1 MECEDFFVTLQPTY
15 KNNKVLVKTMGGF
28 FGTIQKKRCVE
39 ELFYGVD
46 YQSHLGTKR
55 GGIAT
60 FSLET
65 GGFKRSIHNLEST
78 YFRTRFENELPGFYG
93 EAGIGVISDTDAQ
106 PLLMNS
112 HLGRFALVTVGK
124 VNNAEEV
131 AKKLLDENMVLS
143 EFSSGRINPTELIG
157 LLIIKGKDFVDGIEN
172 VYKTVKGSC
181 SMLILTED
189 GVIAARDFWGRTPI
203 VVGERL
209 DENGNIEA
217 MAATSETTAFPNLG
231 FQNNYYVGPG
241 EIVRLRATGMEQL
254 RKPEENMQVCSF
266 LWIYYGFPTSF
277 YEGKNVEEMRY
288 HTGFSMGKEDETEVD
303 NAGGIPDSGI
313 GMALGYAA
321 GHGVPYQRGISKYTP
336 TWPRS
341 FMPSNQATRNL
352 VAKMKLIPNQA
363 MLEGKRCLFCDDSI
377 VRGTQLRENTKILKD
392 LGAKEVHM
400 RIACPPLIWGCPFI
414 NFSASKNVLELITR
428 RIIDDFENGRKE
440 ETMLADVSGENSG
453 HEAKAAVTE
462 ERLQQYAKTD
472 SPEYKAMVAEIAKR
486 LNLDSLKFTKLE
498 TIIEAIGLP
507 KCKVCTHCF
516 DGSSAHT
523 L

>member
-1 MECEDFFVTLQPTY
+1 
-15 KNNKVLVKTMGGF
+15 MGGF
-28 FGTIQKKRCVE
+28 FGTIQRHRCVE
-39 ELFYGVD
+39 ELFYGID

-55 GGIAT
+55 GGMAT

-78 YFRTRFENELPGFYG
+78 YFRTKFEDELPGFFG

-112 HLGRFALVTVGK
+112 HLGRFALVTVAK
-124 VNNAEEV
+124 VNNAEEI

-157 LLIIKGKDFVDGIEN
+157 LLIIKGKNFVEGIEN
-172 VYKTVKGSC
+172 VYKNVKGSC

-203 VVGERL
+203 VVGERR
-209 DENGNIEA
+209 DKDGNIEA
-217 MAATSETTAFPNLG
+217 MAATSESTAFPNLG
-231 FQNNYYVGPG
+231 FDNNYYVGPG
-241 EIVRLRATGMEQL
+241 EIVRLRANGMEQL

-277 YEGKNVEEMRY
+277 YEGKNVEDMRY
-288 HTGFSMGKEDETEVD
+288 HTGFKMGQEDETEVD
-303 NAGGIPDSGI
+303 NAGGIPDSGL
-313 GMALGYAA
+313 GMATGYAA
-321 GHGVPYQRGISKYTP
+321 GHGVPYQRCISKYTP

-341 FMPSNQATRNL
+341 FMPSNQMTRNL

-363 MLEGKRCLFCDDSI
+363 MLKGKRCLFCDDSI
-377 VRGTQLRENTKILKD
+377 VRGTQLRENTQILKD

-414 NFSASKNVLELITR
+414 NFSASKNEMELIAR
-428 RIIDDFENGRKE
+428 RVIKDFETGNNKA
-440 ETMLADVSGENSG
+440 TMLSDAATAENI
-453 HEAKAAVTE
+453 EIPE
-462 ERLQQYAKTD
+462 ERLRTYAKTD

-486 LNLDSLKFTKLE
+486 LNIDTLQFSKLE

-516 DGSSAHT
+516 DGSSSHT
-523 L
+523 I